1 MNILT
6 SSPPDR
12 KAESRHDA
20 RFSPLPDGVVDRT
33 IGTDS
38 NGADISLSDLH
49 PDDLARW
56 LAEEGPSRPRRASH
70 APAEPRLIPHDVA
83 AFLANPGCPLD

>member
-1 MNILT
+1 MHILT
-6 SSPPDR
+6 SSPSHR
-12 KAESRHDA
+12 KGDSRPTA
-20 RFSPLPDGVVDRT
+20 LPDGVVDRT

-49 PDDLARW
+49 PDDLAWW
-56 LAEEGPSRPRRASH
+56 LAEFGSSRPDPASN
-70 APAEPRLIPHDVA
+70 APAEPRLIPRDVA